1 MDLDAEAYA
10 LYWITKCATLALP
23 LAQNVGQVGQ
33 LKTFRSGSMKIEQAL
48 MIQIELNLKTLPE
61 SSPPTSFRLRRSLT
75 LWDLIL
81 YGIIV
86 IQPTAPMPAYG
97 VFTNAGQG
105 HVVTSILIAMIAMVF
120 TAMSYGRMA
129 RVYPSAGSAYTYV
142 GRELHPSLGYVT
154 GWSMTMD
161 YILNPLIC
169 TVWSAKAMA
178 DLLSGTRYQIPYPGL
193 LWPIF
198 FAVLFT
204 VLNLRGIKSSARTNQ
219 ILCAI
224 MGAVILVFFWCTIRY
239 IFHLPQFPEAY
250 FLRPF
255 YDPRTFTINGVFHGT
270 SVAVLTYI
278 GFDGISTLSEEVEN
292 PRRNIFLATVLVC
305 VLTGFLAAAEVYGAQ
320 LLSPQYFFP
329 AGEVENAFSHVA
341 AIAGG
346 ALLAKMIS
354 LTLLI
359 ATIGSGMG
367 SQLGA
372 ARLLYGMG
380 RSNAIPKGF
389 FGAIHPRTQIPA
401 NNIVFVGIIALIGA
415 FLISYDNGAELLNF
429 GALIAFMGVNLAS
442 LTHYCVRGHDRS
454 PGQLIPP
461 VLGFLICLFIWIHLS
476 KLALIAGSV
485 WMVAG
490 IVYGAVKTRGFQSK
504 LVNFDLPA
512 DEV

>member
-1 MDLDAEAYA
+1 MSEP
-10 LYWITKCATLALP
+10 AT
-23 LAQNVGQVGQ
+23 
-33 LKTFRSGSMKIEQAL
+33 T
-48 MIQIELNLKTLPE
+48 
-61 SSPPTSFRLRRSLT
+61 SSAPGLRRTLT
-75 LWDLIL
+75 LWDLIM

-97 VFTNAGQG
+97 VFSNAGQG
-105 HVVTSILIAMIAMVF
+105 HVVTSILIAMVAMVF

-169 TVWSAKAMA
+169 TIWCAKAMA
-178 DLLSGTRYQIPYPGL
+178 DLLAGTSLQIPYPGL
-193 LWPIF
+193 IWPLF

-204 VLNLRGIKSSARTNQ
+204 VLNLRGVQTSARINN
-219 ILCAI
+219 ILFAV
-224 MGAVILVFFWCTIRY
+224 MGAVILAFFWYTVRY
-239 IFHLPQFPEAY
+239 IFHLPQYPEAY

-255 YDPRTFTINGVFHGT
+255 YNPETFSVSRVFHGT

-305 VLTGFLAAAEVYGAQ
+305 LITGFLASAEVYGAQ
-320 LLSPQYFFP
+320 LLSSRYNF
-329 AGEVENAFSHVA
+329 ADSEVENAFSHVA

-346 ALLAKMIS
+346 PLMTRAIS
-354 LTLLI
+354 ITLLI

-367 SQLGA
+367 AQLGA

-380 RSNAIPKGF
+380 RSDAIPKKF
-389 FGAIHPRTQIPA
+389 FGAIHPRTRIPA
-401 NNIVFVGIIALIGA
+401 NNVVFVGVIALIGA
-415 FLISYDNGAELLNF
+415 FLVSYDNGAQLLNF

-442 LTHYCVRGHDRS
+442 LTHYFIRGESRTFGH
-454 PGQLIPP
+454 LIPP
-461 VLGFLICLFIWIHLS
+461 VLGFLICFFIWIHLS
-476 KLALIAGSV
+476 HLALIAGTV

-490 IVYGAVKTRGFQSK
+490 IAYGFFKTRGFRED
-504 LVNFDLPA
+504 LVNFDIPA
-512 DEV
+512 E

>member
-1 MDLDAEAYA
+1 MSTTQ
-10 LYWITKCATLALP
+10 ITASAPK
-23 LAQNVGQVGQ
+23 
-33 LKTFRSGSMKIEQAL
+33 
-48 MIQIELNLKTLPE
+48 
-61 SSPPTSFRLRRSLT
+61 LRRALT

-97 VFTNAGQG
+97 VFSNAGQG
-105 HVVTSILIAMIAMVF
+105 HVVTSILIAMVAMVF

-169 TVWSAKAMA
+169 TIWCAKAMA
-178 DLLSGTRYQIPYPGL
+178 DLLAGTQYQLPYPGL
-193 LWPIF
+193 LWPII
-198 FAVLFT
+198 FALLFT
-204 VLNLRGIKSSARTNQ
+204 GLNLRGVQTSARINS

-224 MGAVILVFFWCTIRY
+224 MGAVIVAYFWYTIRY
-239 IFHLPQFPEAY
+239 IFHLPQYPEAY

-255 YDPRTFTINGVFHGT
+255 FNPQTFTVGRVFHGT

-292 PRRNIFLATVLVC
+292 PKRNIFLATVLVC
-305 VLTGFLAAAEVYGAQ
+305 VITGFLAAAEVYGAQ
-320 LLSPQYFFP
+320 LLSSQYVFG
-329 AGEVENAFSHVA
+329 ASGSAEEVNAFSHVA

-346 ALLAKMIS
+346 ATLAKVIS
-354 LTLLI
+354 LTLLV

-380 RSNAIPKGF
+380 RSDAIPRKF
-389 FGAIHPRTQIPA
+389 FGAVHPKTRIPA
-401 NNIVFVGIIALIGA
+401 NNVVFVGLIAMVGA
-415 FLISYDNGAELLNF
+415 FLINYDNGAQLLNF
-429 GALIAFMGVNLAS
+429 GALIAFMGVNLAA
-442 LTHYCVRGHDRS
+442 LTHYYIRGEERTL
-454 PGQLIPP
+454 GQLIPP
-461 VLGFLICLFIWIHLS
+461 VLGFLICLFIWTSLS
-476 KLALIAGSV
+476 RLAMIVGSIWMITGIA
-485 WMVAG
+485 
-490 IVYGAVKTRGFQSK
+490 YGAWKTKGFRSE
-504 LVNFDLPA
+504 LVNFDVPV
-512 DEV
+512 EE

>member
-1 MDLDAEAYA
+1 MG
-10 LYWITKCATLALP
+10 TST
-23 LAQNVGQVGQ
+23 G
-33 LKTFRSGSMKIEQAL
+33 T
-48 MIQIELNLKTLPE
+48 T
-61 SSPPTSFRLRRSLT
+61 SSPALRLRRSLT

-97 VFTNAGQG
+97 VFSNAGGG
-105 HVVTSILIAMIAMVF
+105 HVVTSILIAMVAMVF

-169 TVWSAKAMA
+169 TIWSAKAMA
-178 DLLSGTRYQIPYPGL
+178 DLLNGTRYQIPYPGL

-204 VLNLRGIKSSARTNQ
+204 ALNLRGVQTSARINQ

-224 MGAVILVFFWCTIRY
+224 MGAVIVAYFWYTIRY

-255 YDPRTFTINGVFHGT
+255 YNPETFTVSRVFHGT

-292 PRRNIFLATVLVC
+292 PKRNIFLATVLVC
-305 VLTGFLAAAEVYGAQ
+305 VITGFLAAAEVYGAQ
-320 LLSPQYFFP
+320 LLSSQYLFS
-329 AGEVENAFSHVA
+329 AAEVENAFSHVA

-346 ALLAKMIS
+346 PLLTKVIS
-354 LTLLI
+354 LTLLV

-380 RSNAIPKGF
+380 RSNAIPKKF
-389 FGAIHPRTQIPA
+389 FGAIHPRTRIPA
-401 NNIVFVGIIALIGA
+401 NNVIFVGVIALIGA
-415 FLISYDNGAELLNF
+415 FLITYDVGAELLNF
-429 GALIAFMGVNLAS
+429 GALIAFMGVNIAS
-442 LTHYCVRGHDRS
+442 LTHYYIRGADRS
-454 PGQLIPP
+454 PWQLIPP

-476 KLALIAGSV
+476 KMAMIVGSIWMIAGI
-485 WMVAG
+485 A
-490 IVYGAVKTRGFQSK
+490 YGAWKTRGFQAE
-504 LVNFDLPA
+504 LVNFDVPP
-512 DEV
+512 EES

>member
-1 MDLDAEAYA
+1 ME
-10 LYWITKCATLALP
+10 T
-23 LAQNVGQVGQ
+23 
-33 LKTFRSGSMKIEQAL
+33 
-48 MIQIELNLKTLPE
+48 
-61 SSPPTSFRLRRSLT
+61 TSAPARLRRTLT

-81 YGIIV
+81 YGVIV

-97 VFTNAGQG
+97 VFSNAGQG
-105 HVVTSILIAMIAMVF
+105 HVVTSILIAMVAMVF

-169 TVWSAKAMA
+169 TIWCAKAMA
-178 DLLSGTRYQIPYPGL
+178 DLLSGSRYQIPYPGL
-193 LWPIF
+193 LWPIL
-198 FAVLFT
+198 FAGLFT
-204 VLNLRGIKSSARTNQ
+204 VLNLRGVQTSARINQ

-224 MGAVILVFFWCTIRY
+224 MGAVIVVFFWYTIRH
-239 IFHLPQFPEAY
+239 IFNLPQYPEAY

-255 YDPRTFTINGVFHGT
+255 YNPETFTVNRVFHGT

-278 GFDGISTLSEEVEN
+278 GFDGISTLSEEVDN
-292 PRRNIFLATVLVC
+292 PKRNIFLATVLVC
-305 VLTGFLAAAEVYGAQ
+305 VITGFLAAAEVYGAQ
-320 LLSPQYFFP
+320 LLSPQYNFG
-329 AGEVENAFSHVA
+329 ASEVENAFSHVA

-346 ALLAKMIS
+346 PLLTKAIS

-380 RSNAIPKGF
+380 RSGAIPKKF
-389 FGAIHPRTQIPA
+389 FGAIHPKTRIPA
-401 NNIVFVGIIALIGA
+401 NNVLFVGGIALIGA
-415 FLISYDNGAELLNF
+415 FLITYDNGAELLNF

-442 LTHYCVRGHDRS
+442 LTHYYIRGKDRTV
-454 PGQLIPP
+454 GQLIPP
-461 VLGFLICLFIWIHLS
+461 VLGFFICS
-476 KLALIAGSV
+476 S
-485 WMVAG
+485 
-490 IVYGAVKTRGFQSK
+490 GFTCRSWR
-504 LVNFDLPA
+504 
-512 DEV
+512 